1 MRIVITKNGKIIV
14 HELEDESPSHIKSKI
29 KSFQSSSY
37 SRLPIIRTNEE
48 LLKKYS
54 TKGKNNEFIMTLMR
68 HKETSNKKRSNSLM
82 DKKVMDNLY
91 NRDDSKIN
99 ENELNQAK
107 KVNLSLSKLN
117 ISQVFMDKYDSYDEN
132 FKKKLLE
139 FSNHFKKSQK
149 SKEKDNNK
157 EVKEDNSSNVLNNS
171 NNNNNNFQNNN
182 NINPMDSNSGI
193 NVINNSST
201 LSLNK
206 IKRINIGDIISRK
219 NLYILRNQMS
229 KYNKGSNDVRIPL
242 DKENL
247 KSFNFRSKYENKQAT
262 EDDMELILNYGI
274 NSDKSSII
282 RYFQQKKK
290 ISPQYFE
297 NLLKYDESK
306 LYKLNKVC
314 EAIFENKKKE
324 KKKMKFFGELKD
336 DKFKSAINMKD
347 IDNIIKT
354 SDSILNIHTTS
365 SKNRKFW
372 RLNAYKEDI
381 ERIRNKYW
389 IRYDVDRF
397 LKNKQKKDLNGFS
410 LSTKNVENKKL
421 FSSQSSPNILINQ

>member
-1 MRIVITKNGKIIV
+1 M
-14 HELEDESPSHIKSKI
+14 

-37 SRLPIIRTNEE
+37 SRLPIIHTNEE

-54 TKGKNNEFIMTLMR
+54 TKGKTNEFIMTLMR
-68 HKETSNKKRSNSLM
+68 HKETSTKKRSNSLM

-132 FKKKLLE
+132 FKKKLIE

-149 SKEKDNNK
+149 SKEKDNNTEAK
-157 EVKEDNSSNVLNNS
+157 VDNSNVLNNS
-171 NNNNNNFQNNN
+171 NNSNNNSKNN
-182 NINPMDSNSGI
+182 NINPMDSNTGI
-193 NVINNSST
+193 NILNNSST
-201 LSLNK
+201 LSLSK
-206 IKRINIGDIISRK
+206 IKRINIGDIISKK

-247 KSFNFRSKYENKQAT
+247 RSFNFRSKYENKQAT
-262 EDDMELILNYGI
+262 DDDMELILNYGI

-297 NLLKYDESK
+297 NLLKYDESQ

-314 EAIFENKKKE
+314 EAIFASKKKE

-336 DKFKSAINMKD
+336 DKFKSGINMKD
-347 IDNIIKT
+347 IDNLIKT
-354 SDSILNIHTTS
+354 SDSILNVHTTS

-397 LKNKQKKDLNGFS
+397 LKNKQKKELNNFS

-421 FSSQSSPNILINQ
+421 FSSQSTPNILIKQ

>member
-1 MRIVITKNGKIIV
+1 MRIVITKNGKILV
-14 HELEDESPSHIKSKI
+14 HELEDESPSNIKSRM

-37 SRLPIIRTNEE
+37 SRLPIIHTNEE

-54 TKGKNNEFIMTLMR
+54 TKGKTNEFIMTLMR
-68 HKETSNKKRSNSLM
+68 HKETSTKKRSNSLM

-132 FKKKLLE
+132 FKKKLIE

-149 SKEKDNNK
+149 SKEKDNNTEAK
-157 EVKEDNSSNVLNNS
+157 VDNSNVLNNS
-171 NNNNNNFQNNN
+171 NNSNNNSKNN
-182 NINPMDSNSGI
+182 NINPMDSNTGI
-193 NVINNSST
+193 NILNNSST
-201 LSLNK
+201 LSLSK
-206 IKRINIGDIISRK
+206 IKRINIGDIISKK

-247 KSFNFRSKYENKQAT
+247 RSFNFRSKYENKQAT
-262 EDDMELILNYGI
+262 DDDMELILNYGI

-297 NLLKYDESK
+297 NLLKYDESQ

-314 EAIFENKKKE
+314 EAIFASKKKE

-336 DKFKSAINMKD
+336 DKFKSGINMKD
-347 IDNIIKT
+347 IDNLIKT
-354 SDSILNIHTTS
+354 SDSILNVHTTS

-397 LKNKQKKDLNGFS
+397 LKNKQKKELNNFS

-421 FSSQSSPNILINQ
+421 FSSQSTPNILIKQ

>member
-1 MRIVITKNGKIIV
+1 MRIVITKNGKILV
-14 HELEDESPSHIKSKI
+14 HELEDESPSNIKSRM

-37 SRLPIIRTNEE
+37 SRLPIIHTNEE

-54 TKGKNNEFIMTLMR
+54 TKGKTNEFIMTLMR
-68 HKETSNKKRSNSLM
+68 HKETSTKKRSNSLM

-132 FKKKLLE
+132 FKKKLIE

-149 SKEKDNNK
+149 SKEKDNNIEAK
-157 EVKEDNSSNVLNNS
+157 ADNSNVLNNS
-171 NNNNNNFQNNN
+171 NNNNNNSKNN
-182 NINPMDSNSGI
+182 NINPMDSNTGI
-193 NVINNSST
+193 NILNNSST
-201 LSLNK
+201 LSLSK
-206 IKRINIGDIISRK
+206 IKRINIGDIISKK

-247 KSFNFRSKYENKQAT
+247 RSFNFRSKYENKQAT
-262 EDDMELILNYGI
+262 DDDMELILNYGI

-297 NLLKYDESK
+297 NLLKYDESQ

-314 EAIFENKKKE
+314 EAIFASKKKE

-336 DKFKSAINMKD
+336 DKFKSGINMKD
-347 IDNIIKT
+347 IDNLIKT
-354 SDSILNIHTTS
+354 SDSILNVHTTS

-397 LKNKQKKDLNGFS
+397 LKNKQKKELNNFS

-421 FSSQSSPNILINQ
+421 FSSQSTPNILIKQ